1 MKIDKN
7 TIIGLILMALVMGG
21 YMWYQNT
28 TAKKMQEQRAIEA
41 QTEAIAQHKSD
52 SIESVQKEKKAKKL
66 IEQINDSTSSLFQA
80 RQQNDGQTVLENELL
95 KITIANKGG
104 QIARAELKDPTYKDQ
119 KGKQVVLFDN
129 NESNMRLLF
138 DGKEDNIVTDEL
150 YFTPK
155 NASKNSV
162 TMSLPISDG

>member
-52 SIESVQKEKKAKKL
+52 SIESVQKEKEAKKL
-66 IEQINDSTSSLFQA
+66 IAQINDSTSSLFQA

-95 KITIANKGG
+95 KITIA
-104 QIARAELKDPTYKDQ
+104 ELNCCLRHTR
-119 KGKQVVLFDN
+119 
-129 NESNMRLLF
+129 RLTAGRRIFLP
-138 DGKEDNIVTDEL
+138 EL
-150 YFTPK
+150 QHC
-155 NASKNSV
+155 
-162 TMSLPISDG
+162 